1 MKIEFIPTMS
11 LLECFEKALNHINH
25 CKQNKSKAVLM
36 LNKSAYINRIVDHA
50 LMNYLKANYKK
61 LDVIECEYRSYHYGV
76 PIGTVLKHDIS
87 ITDIS
92 VQKQAEILKRARII
106 SQSIDQSKYL

>member
-11 LLECFEKALNHINH
+11 LLECFEKALNHINQ
-25 CKQNKSKAVLM
+25 CKLNKSKAVLM
-36 LNKSAYINRIVDHA
+36 LNKASYKNRVVDHT

-61 LDVIECEYRSYHYGV
+61 VDIVECEYSSYHYGV
-76 PIGTVLKHDIS
+76 PVGTMLKHDIS

-92 VQKQAEILKRARII
+92 VQKHSELLKRARII
-106 SQSIDQSKYL
+106 SQSIDQSKYM

>member
-11 LLECFEKALNHINH
+11 LLECFEKALNHINQ
-25 CKQNKSKAVLM
+25 CKKNGNKAVIG
-36 LNKSAYINRIVDHA
+36 LNKSAYKNRIVDHS

-61 LDVIECEYRSYHYGV
+61 VDLITCEDRARHHGV
-76 PIGTVLKHDIS
+76 MIGTVLRHDIS

-92 VQKQAEILKRARII
+92 VSKQAELLKRARLI
-106 SQSIDQSKYL
+106 SQYIDQSKYL